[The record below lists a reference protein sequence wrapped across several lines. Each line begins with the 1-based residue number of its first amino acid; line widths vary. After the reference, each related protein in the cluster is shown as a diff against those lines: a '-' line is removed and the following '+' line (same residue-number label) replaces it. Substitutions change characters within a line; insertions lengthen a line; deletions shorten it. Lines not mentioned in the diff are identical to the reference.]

1 MKEDRRLRRW
11 LMFSVG
17 VVFTA
22 LGIGIMT
29 IAGVGTSPIS
39 SVPNV
44 LSLIFPP
51 SIGVFSFSFN
61 MLLILFQAILLGRRF
76 PKIWLLQIPFTL
88 VFSAIIDLTV
98 SLLRPAAPQS
108 YPFQLLVLLLGIT
121 VLALVVTLQVFA
133 NVLMLP
139 GEATVQAVSL
149 RFGLRF
155 GNAKVATDAVLTAIA
170 AAISLA
176 AFRGLNG
183 VREGTILAAILTG
196 QVVKLYTRLLDA
208 PLRHI
213 LGQPPAE
220 EGPRPAD

>member
-39 SVPNV
+39 SIPNV

-108 YPFQLLVLLLGIT
+108 YPFQLLVLLLGIA
-121 VLALVVTLQVFA
+121 VLALGVTIQVFA

-149 RFGLRF
+149 RFGIRF

-176 AFRGLNG
+176 AFHGLNG

-213 LGQPPAE
+213 LGHPPAE

>member
-108 YPFQLLVLLLGIT
+108 
-121 VLALVVTLQVFA
+121 
-133 NVLMLP
+133 
-139 GEATVQAVSL
+139 
-149 RFGLRF
+149 
-155 GNAKVATDAVLTAIA
+155 
-170 AAISLA
+170 
-176 AFRGLNG
+176 
-183 VREGTILAAILTG
+183 
-196 QVVKLYTRLLDA
+196 
-208 PLRHI
+208 
-213 LGQPPAE
+213 
-220 EGPRPAD
+220 

>member
-39 SVPNV
+39 SIPNV

-108 YPFQLLVLLLGIT
+108 YPFQLLVLLLGIA
-121 VLALVVTLQVFA
+121 VLALGVTIQVFA

-149 RFGLRF
+149 RFGIRF

-170 AAISLA
+170 AVISLA
-176 AFRGLNG
+176 AFHGLNG

-220 EGPRPAD
+220 EEPRPAD

>member
-39 SVPNV
+39 SIPNV

-108 YPFQLLVLLLGIT
+108 YPFQLLVLLLGIA
-121 VLALVVTLQVFA
+121 VLALGVTIQVFA

-176 AFRGLNG
+176 AFHGLNG

-220 EGPRPAD
+220 EAPRPAD

>member
-39 SVPNV
+39 SIPNV

-61 MLLILFQAILLGRRF
+61 MLLILFQAILL
-76 PKIWLLQIPFTL
+76 
-88 VFSAIIDLTV
+88 
-98 SLLRPAAPQS
+98 RPAAPQS
-108 YPFQLLVLLLGIT
+108 YPFQLLVLLLGIA
-121 VLALVVTLQVFA
+121 VLALGVTIQVFA

-149 RFGLRF
+149 RFGIRF

-170 AAISLA
+170 AVISLA
-176 AFRGLNG
+176 AFHGLNG